1 MPVDPQTQ
9 AMLDETAALNL
20 PPFYML
26 PVEEARA
33 QAIATNIDPAVAPE
47 PVAHV
52 ENRTIPGPA
61 GAIPIRVYTP
71 AGTGPFPVLVYF
83 HGSGFVVCNLDTHD
97 GICRGLTNG
106 AGCVTVSV
114 DYRLAP
120 EHPFPAAV
128 EDCYAATAWVATH
141 ATEVDGDPNRIA
153 VGGDSAGGNLAT
165 VVALLAR
172 DQGGPRLVFQL
183 LVYPV
188 ADQPCTTPSYEE
200 NAEGYSLT
208 KQDMIWFWNHYLTDK
223 SAWED
228 PRAAPLRAKDLR
240 NLPPALVITAEYDPL
255 RDEGELYAKR
265 LQEAGVPVRLVRY
278 EGVIHGFFGK
288 AHRLDRAREAI
299 GDAAASLR
307 TAFGELGPQEVTAM

>member
-47 PVAHV
+47 PVARV

-97 GICRGLTNG
+97 GIGRGLTNG

-114 DYRLAP
+114 DYRL
-120 EHPFPAAV
+120 
-128 EDCYAATAWVATH
+128 
-141 ATEVDGDPNRIA
+141 
-153 VGGDSAGGNLAT
+153 
-165 VVALLAR
+165 
-172 DQGGPRLVFQL
+172 
-183 LVYPV
+183 
-188 ADQPCTTPSYEE
+188 
-200 NAEGYSLT
+200 
-208 KQDMIWFWNHYLTDK
+208 
-223 SAWED
+223 
-228 PRAAPLRAKDLR
+228 
-240 NLPPALVITAEYDPL
+240 
-255 RDEGELYAKR
+255 
-265 LQEAGVPVRLVRY
+265 
-278 EGVIHGFFGK
+278 
-288 AHRLDRAREAI
+288 
-299 GDAAASLR
+299 
-307 TAFGELGPQEVTAM
+307 